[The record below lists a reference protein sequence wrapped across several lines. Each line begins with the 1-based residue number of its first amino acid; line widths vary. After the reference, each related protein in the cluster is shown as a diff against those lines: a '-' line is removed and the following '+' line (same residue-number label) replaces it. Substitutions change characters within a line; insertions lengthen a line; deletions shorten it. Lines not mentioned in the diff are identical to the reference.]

1 MNDTNEKIILAGG
14 SGFLGQSLAEHFVAR
29 GCEVVVL
36 SRRPAPDQS
45 QIRRALWD
53 AKGPGDWVRELDGA
67 HAVINLTGR
76 SVDCRYNAANRQEIL
91 HSRLD
96 ATRVLGEAI
105 HGCAKRP
112 AVWLNAASATI
123 YADTRG
129 DTPANDEEQGVIGE
143 GFSVDVCR
151 AWEKTFW
158 DAEVPGLRKVLMR
171 IAIVLGEAGAMGPM
185 KRMARLGLGGK
196 MGSGEQFM
204 SWLHVDDFVRMVD
217 FLIENQ
223 GARGTYNLAS
233 PFPVSNRVFM
243 RSLRA
248 ALGRPLGLP
257 SPGWLLKLGARFIR
271 TETELILK
279 SRKVAP
285 KRFEDAGFSWKYPR
299 VDQALDALV

>member
-1 MNDTNEKIILAGG
+1 MNDINKKIILAGG
-14 SGFLGQSLAEHFVAR
+14 SGFLGQSLARHFAAR

-45 QIRRALWD
+45 RIRGVQWD
-53 AKGPGDWVRELDGA
+53 AKGLGDWARELDGA
-67 HAVINLTGR
+67 HALINLTGR
-76 SVDCRYNAANRQEIL
+76 SVDCRYSAANRKEIL
-91 HSRLD
+91 GSRLD

-105 HGCAKRP
+105 RGCAKQP
-112 AVWLNAASATI
+112 GVWLNAASATI

-204 SWLHVDDFVRMVD
+204 SWLHVEDFVRMVD

-223 GARGTYNLAS
+223 DARGTYNLAS
-233 PFPVSNRVFM
+233 PFPVPNREFM
-243 RSLRA
+243 CSLRA
-248 ALGRPLGLP
+248 ALGRSLGLP
-257 SPGWLLKLGARFIR
+257 SPRWLLELGARFIR

-279 SRKVAP
+279 SRKVVP
-285 KRFEDAGFSWKYPR
+285 RRLEDAGFSWTYPR
-299 VDQALDALV
+299 VKQALDSLV